1 MSIVKA
7 VYVLAAL
14 LIFIFYSATVNVA
27 DIPDIFSNSNNNIGA
42 AKHVF
47 IQIPVVQCV
56 QMFTVYLPH
65 PYIKT
70 H

>member
-1 MSIVKA
+1 MYI
-7 VYVLAAL
+7 LAAL
-14 LIFIFYSATVNVA
+14 IIFIFYSANVNVA
-27 DIPDIFSNSNNNIGA
+27 DIPDIFCNNNIGA

-65 PYIKT
+65 LYIKT